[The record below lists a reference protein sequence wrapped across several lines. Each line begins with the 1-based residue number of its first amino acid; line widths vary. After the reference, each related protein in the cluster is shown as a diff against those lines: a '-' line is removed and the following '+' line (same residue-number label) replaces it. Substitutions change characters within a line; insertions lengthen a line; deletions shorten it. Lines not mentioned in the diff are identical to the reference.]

1 MPKCPKCGAEID
13 SVNYIET
20 GLLIYER
27 GEWVKD
33 EHPDLETTC
42 PECGEKISL
51 DEAIAPFWR
60 NSGETQNS
68 EYRRQRVRN
77 DYAFGECHHPEFHEV
92 SGA

>member
-42 PECGEKISL
+42 PECGMKISL
-51 DEAIAPFWR
+51 DEAIAPLLEDKR
-60 NSGETQNS
+60 CTQAQAALPFIKIKKSAGIRANTKLKL
-68 EYRRQRVRN
+68 
-77 DYAFGECHHPEFHEV
+77 C
-92 SGA
+92 